1 MKKIAP
7 NWCRMIFWLSFPRF
21 VYDKYTEMLNSKQ
34 KKDNC
39 FPISMENGPHYTP
52 GSLCP
57 ASWNRRTNNLLM
69 MATLLN
75 SLVIW
80 PLTDLPNIST
90 RKAVWWCLN
99 IDEQS
104 EIPHDLTYNTNKKSN
119 KEWPLTSSIKLVKK
133 ESYQEWPL
141 TSPITPT
148 RWETRNGPWCTSLP
162 HLPHQ

>member
-1 MKKIAP
+1 
-7 NWCRMIFWLSFPRF
+7 
-21 VYDKYTEMLNSKQ
+21 ML
-34 KKDNC
+34 
-39 FPISMENGPHYTP
+39 
-52 GSLCP
+52 L
-57 ASWNRRTNNLLM
+57 

-119 KEWPLTSSIKLVKK
+119 KEWPLTSAIKLVNK

-148 RWETRNGPWCTSLP
+148 R
-162 HLPHQ
+162 